1 MTDEKTQLDKFK
13 EGARDFETDD
23 DPERFKEQLA
33 KLVEHKPVEIRDAG
47 GLEAEADA
55 MGARALKHKP
65 APEKPE

>member
-1 MTDEKTQLDKFK
+1 MKQKPVPEKGDYS
-13 EGARDFETDD
+13 

-65 APEKPE
+65 VPEKPE